1 MCVDASVA
9 AKWLLN
15 EQDRA
20 IALAL
25 RRSVRESGRTFV
37 APPHFVAE
45 MTSAIYKRS
54 QQRLIDLGEG
64 RRLTRL
70 IDALEVETMLP
81 PDLPLRAF
89 EIAAQFNLK
98 WIYDAFYVALADMI
112 GCDLWTADARLHE
125 AVRGVHSNVR
135 LLTNFVDAP

>member
-1 MCVDASVA
+1 VVRIRRRDINRLAAEPDAA
-9 AKWLLN
+9 P
-15 EQDRA
+15 
-20 IALAL
+20 
-25 RRSVRESGRTFV
+25 RE
-37 APPHFVAE
+37 
-45 MTSAIYKRS
+45 
-54 QQRLIDLGEG
+54 
-64 RRLTRL
+64 
-70 IDALEVETMLP
+70 P

-89 EIAAQFNLK
+89 DIAAQFNLK